1 MKSFSLAKAFTLGCI
16 ACLALPIACGDDETT
31 PSKPSNVGD
40 AGGEGGGAMSEGGAG
55 GAAPL
60 PPGLSTTSK
69 TVECGADMCKSVGPV
84 GPVFID
90 PCCASDACG
99 LDTGF
104 LALVGAAF
112 TDKCQAKDQPGD
124 LDDACPTSDPST
136 IPFEANGATVMVPIE
151 GFAGCCR
158 ANGTCG
164 VAVNDVTS
172 PLLGKLTS
180 LGLGCVDA
188 APFFPG
194 TTPAACGADG
204 TGGAGGAGTGGAAA
218 GGAATGGAA
227 TGGAA
232 DVAGASTG
240 GAGGAP

>member
-1 MKSFSLAKAFTLGCI
+1 MS
-16 ACLALPIACGDDETT
+16 E
-31 PSKPSNVGD
+31 VG
-40 AGGEGGGAMSEGGAG
+40 GGGAAG
-55 GAAPL
+55 L
-60 PPGLSTTSK
+60 PPGLSDMAK
-69 TVECGADMCKSVGPV
+69 TVECGADTCKSASVVG
-84 GPVFID
+84 GTVFID
-90 PCCASDACG
+90 PCCATDACG

-104 LALVGAAF
+104 LDLVGASF
-112 TDKCQAKDQPGD
+112 KDKCQAHDQPGD
-124 LDDACPTSDPST
+124 IDAECPTSDAST
-136 IPFEANGATVMVPIE
+136 IPFDSGGSTIMVPIQ

-172 PLLGKLTS
+172 PLLGKITS

-194 TTPAACGADG
+194 TTPKACGADTG
-204 TGGAGGAGTGGAAA
+204 TGGAGGAGTGGAGTGGAAA
-218 GGAATGGAA
+218 GGAG

-232 DVAGASTG
+232 DVAGASSG